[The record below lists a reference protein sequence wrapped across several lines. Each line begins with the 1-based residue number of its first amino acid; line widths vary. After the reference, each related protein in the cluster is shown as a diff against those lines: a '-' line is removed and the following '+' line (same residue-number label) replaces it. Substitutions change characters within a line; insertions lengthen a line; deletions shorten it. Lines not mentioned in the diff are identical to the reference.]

1 MKKII
6 FLLLLPILSL
16 AQGLG
21 NVDKIIAKVD
31 NYYILQS
38 EVMTLV
44 QRSKENGQVVDK
56 CQAFESLV
64 IQKLMVAKAEIDS
77 VIVEDAIIKNQLDAR
92 MQEMSRIYGSEKNIV
107 AQFGK
112 SVETLKSELKSQVRE
127 QLTAEKMRST
137 ITEKMN
143 VTPDEVAEFF
153 NGIPTDSL
161 PMIPAE
167 VTLSQLVK
175 LAKIT
180 KEQRGDIINKLNG
193 IRQRIVAGESFAD
206 LAKEYSEDPGSGAQ
220 GGDLGFAKRGQMV
233 GEFEAT
239 AMSQDS
245 GAISSVIE
253 TEFGFHIIQ
262 TLEMRGQ
269 EYHARHILLRPDYA
283 RFDLTDSKK
292 DLDSLR
298 TVITA
303 DSIKFQKAVKLY
315 SDDKNTNEA
324 GGILMD
330 PESGSYSLPLDLSME
345 PNLYLAVS
353 SLKVNEIT
361 PPINYRTPDGKTGMR
376 IVMVKA
382 KKDEHKAN
390 LKDDFEKL
398 KVYTLNQ
405 KQSKVID
412 KWFKAAIAEV
422 YIKIDPEYESCNLFQ
437 Q

>member
-6 FLLLLPILSL
+6 FLLFLPILTI

-44 QRSKENGQVVDK
+44 QRSKENGQEVDK

-77 VIVEDAIIKNQLDAR
+77 VIVEDDIIKGQLDAR

-112 SVETLKSELKSQVRE
+112 SIETLKSELKSQVRE

-153 NGIPTDSL
+153 NGIPKDSL

-180 KEQRGDIINKLNG
+180 KEQRADIINKLNG
-193 IRQRIVAGESFAD
+193 IRQRIISGESFAD
-206 LAKEYSEDPGSGAQ
+206 LAKEYSEDPGSGSQ

-245 GAISSVIE
+245 GAISNVIE

-283 RFDLTDSKK
+283 RFDLTDSKRA
-292 DLDSLR
+292 LDSLR
-298 TVITA
+298 ILIVA
-303 DSIKFQKAVKLY
+303 DSIKFQKAVKLH
-315 SDDKNTNEA
+315 SDDKATNEA

-330 PESGSYSLPLDLSME
+330 PETGSYSLPLDLSME
-345 PNLYLAVS
+345 PNLYLSIS
-353 SLKVNEIT
+353 SLKVNDVSS
-361 PPINYRTPDGKTGMR
+361 PINYRTPDGKTGMR
-376 IVMVKA
+376 IVMVKE
-382 KKDEHKAN
+382 KKEEHKAN

-405 KQSKVID
+405 KQSKIID

>member
-6 FLLLLPILSL
+6 FLLLLPILSI

-44 QRSKENGQVVDK
+44 QRSKENGQTVDK

-77 VIVEDAIIKNQLDAR
+77 VIVEDDMIKNQLDAR

-112 SVETLKSELKSQVRE
+112 SVETLKSELKSQVKE

-143 VTPDEVAEFF
+143 VTPDEVADFF

-180 KEQRGDIINKLNG
+180 KEQKADIINKLNG

-245 GAISSVIE
+245 GAISNIVE
-253 TEFGFHIIQ
+253 TDYGFHIIQ

-283 RFDLTDSKK
+283 KFDLTDSKK
-292 DLDSLR
+292 ALDSLK
-298 TVITA
+298 ILIEA
-303 DSIKFQKAVKLY
+303 DSIKFQKAVKLH
-315 SDDKNTNEA
+315 SDDKATNEA
-324 GGILMD
+324 GGIIID
-330 PESGSYSLPLDLSME
+330 PETGSYSLPLDLSME
-345 PNLYLAVS
+345 PNLYLS
-353 SLKVNEIT
+353 INSLKIKELSQ
-361 PPINYRTPDGKTGMR
+361 PINYRSPDGKTGMR
-376 IVMVKA
+376 IVMVKD
-382 KKDEHKAN
+382 KKEEHRAN

-398 KVYTLNQ
+398 KTYALNQ
-405 KQSKVID
+405 KQAKVID
-412 KWFKAAIAEV
+412 KWFKSAIAEV